1 MRERFCLEV
10 GGHQIVLSLW
20 GIGDDEGINCTVLIM
35 AAAARLIASS
45 T

>member
-20 GIGDDEGINCTVLIM
+20 GIGDDEGRLYSVLIM
-35 AAAARLIASS
+35 AAAVLTASS